1 MTDLRKLTEE
11 AERDLAPLFA
21 HIDHVAQA
29 NTERVLDAFREE
41 RVSDAMFGASSGYGY
56 DDRGRDALERI
67 YARVFGAEA
76 ALVRHSIACGTHAL
90 TIGLFAL
97 LRPGDLLLSVAG
109 KPYDTL
115 DEVIGITGKPGCG
128 SLRDFGVDYDKV
140 DLLPDGTPDYA
151 GIERALGQYG
161 DRVKVV
167 FIQQHRNS

>member
-1 MTDLRKLTEE
+1 MTDLDRLTEQ

-21 HIDHVAQA
+21 HIDRVAQK

-67 YARVFGAEA
+67 YAGVFGAEA

-109 KPYDTL
+109 KP
-115 DEVIGITGKPGCG
+115 
-128 SLRDFGVDYDKV
+128 
-140 DLLPDGTPDYA
+140 
-151 GIERALGQYG
+151 
-161 DRVKVV
+161 
-167 FIQQHRNS
+167 